1 MSGLIIKA
9 MDYKVYIVRSLKNQ
23 RHYTG
28 ITNDLDR
35 RLIEHNEGSTKST
48 RANVPYE
55 RIWQSESM
63 TRSDALKLEIKIKKR
78 GAARFLKEL

>member
-1 MSGLIIKA
+1 
-9 MDYKVYIVRSLKNQ
+9 MDYNVYILRSLKNQ

-28 ITNDLDR
+28 IANDLDR

-48 RANVPYE
+48 RAHVPYQ

-63 TRSDALKLEIKIKKR
+63 TRSEALKLEIKIKKR
-78 GAARFLKEL
+78 GAAKFLNKDFNE